1 MVDYVG
7 PFYAGD
13 MHDFFVG
20 LMGKRNLQPGRSMVG
35 GLGCWQRC
43 SRSQLL
49 HVCQWGERQ
58 DFP

>member
-1 MVDYVG
+1 MVDHVG

-43 SRSQLL
+43 SRSQLPY
-49 HVCQWGERQ
+49 VCQCGERQ